1 LRWLSPALICLA
13 LIGGGAHRAEAAVN
27 PATTIQLGFTPNQVI
42 AADMNGDGKLDLVVS
57 GSAQAVLLGNGD
69 GTFKSP
75 LVTYP
80 SGTSALGDFNGDGK
94 LDLAVGSSYSGVT
107 ILLGNGDGTFGQPL
121 YFSSDPVYS
130 IAAADL
136 RGTHLSDLVVTSF
149 QETTVYM
156 SNGNGTFQAGARYP
170 ANDGMRALLADF
182 NGDGKVDMVRLN
194 YGSQAQFFAGVGD
207 GTFLAPVQLAFQGI
221 SATIAEL
228 NGDGKPDLAL
238 VSNSFPGCV
247 YALLGNGD
255 GSFASRGSA
264 CNGIQYGNPVV
275 ADFNGD
281 GKPDVEVAEYGA
293 VMTLLGDGLGGLAN
307 ASASPTS
314 IHDDHWSAAGDFN
327 GDGKVDLAI
336 TNSQSGSLTIYLNDG
351 ATTYPL
357 GGALVSPSSLTFGS
371 LPAWSTSPPQ
381 AVTISN
387 PGPGYLYLAGRAG
400 FGNFTESNDCV
411 PSIVLAPGA
420 SCTFQ
425 VTFTPPTSG
434 LQTGSTTIYDSA
446 PSGSQSVTF
455 SGTGTINPSATT
467 MAPASG
473 PQGGTV
479 NLTGTLTSNGAPLAA
494 GGGVTLSLPNGW
506 TANSFTDS
514 KGNFGWGG
522 ASLAGLGAGVYP
534 NGIKAV
540 YAGDGA
546 YTSSSATADLTVTGP
561 PPVIT
566 VAPASG
572 TYGGSANLAAT
583 ITEQGSPLSGV
594 TLTFSLNG
602 APAGAATTDAQGRA
616 TLTAQ
621 LSGVA
626 AGTHPSAV
634 SVSFAGSAVYPSSS
648 ASGDLVV
655 SPAPLTITA
664 SSATMTYGGTAPAIT
679 ASYAGFVNGDSAAS
693 LTSAPT
699 CTTSVS
705 ATSNVG
711 TYPSSCSGAVDA
723 NYTISYAAGSVT
735 VGPAALTITASSAT
749 MTYGGAAPAI
759 VASYAGFVN
768 GDTAASLTSSPTC
781 TTGASTKSN
790 VGTYPSSCSGAV
802 DANYTISYVAGS
814 VTVGPAALTITA
826 SSATM
831 TYGGTAPAIIAS
843 YAGFVNGDTAA
854 SLTSAP
860 TCTTGASTTS
870 NVGTYA
876 TSCSGAVDANYT
888 ISYVAGSVTVGPA
901 PLMVAA
907 DNQNRPFGSAN
918 HGLTTTISGF
928 VNGDTAAVVYGGPS
942 CMTAAVQYSPGGS
955 YPIVC
960 TQGTLSAA
968 NYTFGPFVPGTL
980 KVGYTATITGTVS
993 SLTVS
998 SGQSILITPGAVV
1011 NGPLNVQAGGALDV
1025 EGASMSGIASSG
1037 AVAIRICG
1045 ATTAKMTIGGTT
1057 SLVVVGDDEARPGLP
1072 ACTSNH
1078 IGGSASVSG
1087 NYGGVE
1093 FDGNMVSGSLTITG
1107 NTGTTPDGAT
1117 VDVTGNTVG
1126 GKSTIQP

>member
-1 LRWLSPALICLA
+1 
-13 LIGGGAHRAEAAVN
+13 
-27 PATTIQLGFTPNQVI
+27 
-42 AADMNGDGKLDLVVS
+42 MNGDGKLDLVVS

-69 GTFKSP
+69 GTFKPP
-75 LVTYP
+75 LVTYA
-80 SGTSALGDFNGDGK
+80 SGTPALGDFNGDGK
-94 LDLAVGSSYSGVT
+94 LDLAVGSSYGGVS

-121 YFSSDPVYS
+121 FFSSDPVQS

-149 QETTVYM
+149 QGTTVYI

-170 ANDGMRALLADF
+170 ANGGVRALLADF

-207 GTFLAPVQLAFQGI
+207 GTFLAPVQLPFQGN
-221 SATIAEL
+221 SGTIADL
-228 NGDGKPDLAL
+228 NGDGKPDIAL

-247 YALLGNGD
+247 YALLGSGD

-264 CNGIQYGNPVV
+264 CNGIQGGNPVV

-281 GKPDVEVAEYGA
+281 GKPDVEVAQVGA
-293 VMTLLGDGLGGLAN
+293 VMTMLGDGLGGLAN

-327 GDGKVDLAI
+327 GDGKVDLAL
-336 TNSQSGSLTIYLNDG
+336 TNAQSGSLTIYLNDG

-357 GGALVSPSSLTFGS
+357 GDALVSPSSLTFGS
-371 LPAWSTSPPQ
+371 VPAWSTSPPQ

-387 PGPGYLYLAGRAG
+387 PGPGYLYFSGGAG
-400 FGNFTESNDCV
+400 FGNFTESNDCL
-411 PSIVLAPGA
+411 PSTVVAPGA

-434 LQTGSTTIYDSA
+434 PQTGSTTIYDSA

-467 MAPASG
+467 AAPASG

-494 GGGVTLSLPNGW
+494 GGSVTLSLPNGW
-506 TANSFTDS
+506 TASTFTDS

-546 YTSSSATADLTVTGP
+546 YTSSSATAGLTVTGP

-594 TLTFSLNG
+594 TLSFSLNG
-602 APAGAATTDAQGRA
+602 APAGAATTDTQGTA
-616 TLTAQ
+616 TLSAL
-621 LSGVA
+621 LSSVA

-634 SVSFAGSAVYPSSS
+634 SVSFAGNTVYPSGS

-655 SPAPLTITA
+655 NPAPLTITA
-664 SSATMTYGGTAPAIT
+664 SSATMTYGGTPPAIT
-679 ASYAGFVNGDSAAS
+679 VSYSGFVNGDTAAS

-699 CTTSVS
+699 CTTS
-705 ATSNVG
+705 
-711 TYPSSCSGAVDA
+711 
-723 NYTISYAAGSVT
+723 
-735 VGPAALTITASSAT
+735 
-749 MTYGGAAPAI
+749 
-759 VASYAGFVN
+759 
-768 GDTAASLTSSPTC
+768 
-781 TTGASTKSN
+781 ASTTSN

-814 VTVGPAALTITA
+814 VTVGPAPLT
-826 SSATM
+826 
-831 TYGGTAPAIIAS
+831 
-843 YAGFVNGDTAA
+843 
-854 SLTSAP
+854 
-860 TCTTGASTTS
+860 
-870 NVGTYA
+870 
-876 TSCSGAVDANYT
+876 
-888 ISYVAGSVTVGPA
+888 
-901 PLMVAA
+901 VAA
-907 DNQNRPFGSAN
+907 DNQSRPFGSAN

-928 VNGDTAAVVYGGPS
+928 VNGDAAAVVLGMPS
-942 CMTAAVQYSPGGS
+942 CTTAAAQYSPGGS

-960 TQGTLSAA
+960 IQGTLSAA

-980 KVGYTATITGTVS
+980 KVGYTTTITGTVS

-998 SGQSILITPGAVV
+998 SGQSILIAPGAVV
-1011 NGPLNVQAGGALDV
+1011 NGPLSVQAGGALDV
-1025 EGASMSGIASSG
+1025 EGATTSGIASSG
-1037 AVAIRICG
+1037 AAAIRICG
-1045 ATTAKMTIGGTT
+1045 ATTAKLTIGGTT

-1072 ACTSNH
+1072 TCTSNH

-1093 FDGNMVSGSLTITG
+1093 FDGNTVSGSLTVTG

-1126 GKSTIQP
+1126 GKTTIQP